1 MILSKKQ
8 MTKVLISL
16 RISADWSAPV
26 LFALT
31 PKTGFLVSWG
41 EISSYCLFIRVT
53 MVTDCTHCNYS
64 CIVCLIVSKLIRYVG
79 SMLECAFS
87 VSERTKWL
95 ECFCSMFDGNV
106 LGISQRGNYKFI
118 FLVLFE
124 NINEGWK
131 KKHLN
136 EIFQ

>member
-1 MILSKKQ
+1 

-16 RISADWSAPV
+16 CMSADWSAPV
-26 LFALT
+26 LFAN
-31 PKTGFLVSWG
+31 PKDRFSCVMGEG

-64 CIVCLIVSKLIRYVG
+64 CIVCLIVSKLIWYVG

-87 VSERTKWL
+87 VSVRTKWL

-124 NINEGWK
+124 NINGGCK

-136 EIFQ
+136 EILQ